1 MYCFEGG
8 IFIGIS
14 WAFFSREEEGCFR
27 VPVKD
32 LGLVN
37 PNFYMNVTDVI
48 ADCGMLGGTAN
59 AALKSQ
65 VITRDIYTILAT
77 SSSWLKLFI
86 RLPITSSMY

>member
-8 IFIGIS
+8 YLLGLVRL
-14 WAFFSREEEGCFR
+14 FFLGGCFR

-37 PNFYMNVTDVI
+37 QNFYMNVTDVI
-48 ADCGMLGGTAN
+48 ADSGMLGGTAN